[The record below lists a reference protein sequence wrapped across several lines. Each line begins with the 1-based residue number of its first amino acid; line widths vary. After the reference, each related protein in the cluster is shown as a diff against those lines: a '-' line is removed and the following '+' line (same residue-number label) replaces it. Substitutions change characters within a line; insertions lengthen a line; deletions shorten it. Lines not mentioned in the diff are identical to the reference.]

1 MLDRGDVDENLP
13 NCPWTQED
21 AVRGDDAVTA
31 KAQLKPTYTQSSQ
44 PPHNIILGAKCGS
57 SSN

>member
-1 MLDRGDVDENLP
+1 MLDCGDVDENLP

-31 KAQLKPTYTQSSQ
+31 KAQLKPTYT
-44 PPHNIILGAKCGS
+44 
-57 SSN
+57 